1 MASFRPMPAMKVFL
15 HIGPHK
21 TGTTSIQAYLLSRF
35 GSAEAARPL
44 WYPEPRERGPGH
56 ARLASQMNNRRL
68 AIGSNPLDAVVEAA
82 REAAVDALILSSED
96 FVGAYPKRLSGYAR
110 ALEHTDV
117 VLLTTQNSL
126 PNRIASLWQEM
137 VKHGHPGEMA
147 GSTEA
152 IFNRRG
158 IRPGLLTAFTEA
170 LNPRQIAIIYSDP
183 KDPPETLIH
192 RVLAAMDVEPEEHG
206 PDTAIRRNVGL
217 GLIEVEVLRHLNEI
231 LADRAPHLKGQ
242 RSRALRNAL
251 ASSFRSSAWRRNCP
265 RVDIEVPLE
274 VKEAGRSAALKLAAE
289 FSDLGRQWPVRVL
302 GDPEALITMTE
313 PAEVPPS
320 AAPERVFGSP
330 PLVEEHGRG
339 R

>member
-1 MASFRPMPAMKVFL
+1 MKVFF

-21 TGTTSIQAYLLSRF
+21 TGTTSIQAYLLNRF
-35 GSAEAARPL
+35 GSAEAACPL

-56 ARLASQMNNRRL
+56 ARLAHQMNTGSL
-68 AIGSNPLDAVVEAA
+68 ATEPNPLDAVVEAA

-96 FVGAYPKRLSGYAR
+96 FVGAYPKRLPGYAR
-110 ALEHTDV
+110 ALEQTDL

-147 GSTEA
+147 ASTDA

-158 IRPGLLTAFTEA
+158 IRPGFLTAFTEA
-170 LNPRQIAIIYSDP
+170 LNPRQIAIIYSHP
-183 KDPPETLIH
+183 EDPPEALIH
-192 RVLAAMDVEPEEHG
+192 RVLAAMDLEPDEDG
-206 PDTAIRRNVGL
+206 PDPAIRRNAGL
-217 GLIEVEVLRHLNEI
+217 GLIEVEVLRHLNEV
-231 LADRAPHLKGQ
+231 LAVRAPHLKGE

-251 ASSFRSSAWRRNCP
+251 ASSFRSNAWRRNCP

-274 VKEAGRSAALKLAAE
+274 VKEAGRSAARKLAAE
-289 FSDLGRQWPVRVL
+289 FSDLGRRWPVRVL
-302 GDPEALITMTE
+302 GDPEALVTMTK
-313 PAEVPPS
+313 PAEQVPPI
-320 AAPERVFGSP
+320 AATEGTVGP
-330 PLVEEHGRG
+330 PPRVEEHGHG